1 MRLKDYLRGLGI
13 GMIVV
18 VLILSIGGRDRTMT
32 DEEIIARARQLGM
45 VDGNQ
50 TLTNIQDKE
59 STATEEE
66 NTSQDFTEE
75 NYEGSIA
82 VESVAGTV
90 DEPEKGESPEST
102 ETDEQEVN
110 IENSKAEE
118 TVEETAQ
125 ESTEEGASDSSKAP
139 ADNGTVIITVQ
150 RGDSSVSVSRD
161 LAAAGAVESAKDFD
175 KYLCENGY
183 DKRISVGTFEI
194 PGGASYEE
202 MAKIITK
209 SK

>member
-50 TLTNIQDKE
+50 TLINIQDKE

-66 NTSQDFTEE
+66 NTKLDFTEE
-75 NYEGSIA
+75 NHEGSIA

-194 PGGASYEE
+194 PVGASYEE